1 MIFGTYP
8 IILGTDQP
16 IVKVWDSA
24 IGGNELNDTLDEN
37 TYVNFATVPR
47 IYESTVDI
55 WISEELGFPLY
66 NAVISGVESANQLGL
81 PENTYEGLEAQIG
94 ADIGTDTWTEL
105 PMSIGTIAKGARLQ
119 VRLKYTSSSSAALG
133 MKIFGVQVTGDWSG

>member
-8 IILGTDQP
+8 IPLGNDQP
-16 IVKVWDSA
+16 IIKVWDSPT
-24 IGGNELNDTLDEN
+24 GGNELNDTLDEN

-55 WISEELGFPLY
+55 YISEELGFPLY
-66 NAVISGVESANQLGL
+66 NAVISGVESANQLGTAGD
-81 PENTYEGLEAQIG
+81 TYEQLQAQIG
-94 ADIGTDTWTEL
+94 EDIGTDTWTDL
-105 PMSIGTIAKGARLQ
+105 PMNIGTIAKGARLQ
-119 VRLKYTSSSSAALG
+119 VRLKYTSTESALLG

>member
-1 MIFGTYP
+1 MIVGTYP
-8 IILGTDQP
+8 IALGTDQP

-55 WISEELGFPLY
+55 YISEELGFPLY
-66 NAVISGVESANQLGL
+66 DAVISGVESDNQLGL
-81 PENTYEGLEAQIG
+81 PADTYESLQAQIG
-94 ADIGTDTWTEL
+94 EDIGTDTWTDL
-105 PMSIGTIAKGARLQ
+105 PMTVGTIAKGPRLQ
-119 VRLKYTSSSSAALG
+119 VRLKYTSSESVLLG
-133 MKIFGVQVTGDWSG
+133 MKIFGVQVTGGWTG